1 MKLNEAYWSNRYEH
15 NDTPWDAGT
24 ITTPIKEFVDG
35 LTDKELKIL
44 VPGVGTGHELDYIYS
59 RGFKNV
65 TGLDI
70 SEKPV
75 RHFLAAHPGFPEE
88 QICTGD
94 FFEHNGTYDLIIEQ
108 TFFCALAPELRPL
121 YAAKMHSLLN
131 DGGTLAG
138 VLFSFPLT
146 EQGPPFGGSSEA
158 YRKLFSE
165 YFRIQKLDPCYNSI
179 EPRKDRELFII
190 LKK

>member
-1 MKLNEAYWSNRYEH
+1 MKLNEAYWSNRYEKS
-15 NDTPWDAGT
+15 DTPWDAGT
-24 ITTPIKEFVDG
+24 ITTPIKEFVDQ
-35 LTDKELKIL
+35 LKNKEIKIL
-44 VPGVGTGHELDYIYS
+44 VPGVGTGHELEYLYN

-75 RHFLAAHPGFPEE
+75 LHFLEEHPDFPKE

-94 FFEHNGTYDLIIEQ
+94 FFEHNETYDLIIEQ

-121 YAAKMHSLLN
+121 YVSKMHALLRN
-131 DGGTLAG
+131 GGILAG

-146 EQGPPFGGSSEA
+146 EQGPPFGGSSEE
-158 YRKLFSE
+158 YRKLFSGHFSIHTME
-165 YFRIQKLDPCYNSI
+165 PCYNSI
-179 EPRKDRELFII
+179 EPRMNRELFII